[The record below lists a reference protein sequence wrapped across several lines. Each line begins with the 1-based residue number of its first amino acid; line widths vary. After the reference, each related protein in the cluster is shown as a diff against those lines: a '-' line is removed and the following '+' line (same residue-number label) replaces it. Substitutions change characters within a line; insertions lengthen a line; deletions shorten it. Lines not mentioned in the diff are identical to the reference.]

1 MTENEVH
8 RIHAHLVRL
17 LDEEPRLVLTEVP
30 KLQAL
35 APNDVNVKSLAASF
49 LVDAGQLVGDYEA
62 VRRGS
67 DLFEEIL
74 ASHRANDE
82 IPPAELTYNLAN
94 GLDSLSL
101 IDRTPTPG
109 WYLAT
114 HPVRLRARRLY
125 WDSFLAASKPAL
137 RLQALTNLGNSLSR
151 AHRWIEAY
159 DCYSRACKIDSANG
173 PVALQLALLTSRRS
187 GTSETWS
194 LARYYWELAMSQRAQ
209 ILAICG
215 PQAVTQLEALQIP
228 EVDSWE
234 SPQIGELSP
243 YRRFVLQH
251 RLMLA
256 PTFEIDPSIPDWDDL
271 DVGPI
276 SVPIESAQ
284 DPPPIFAMLNCL
296 KQEFVEARKLLFQA
310 SVNQQPDERLY
321 VNTLDYAIYGS
332 AAAKL
337 CFAQRSGMDLLDRIA
352 VAVDL
357 HLGIGTNPRKI
368 DFRTY
373 WRNKA
378 ETEWTAGIT
387 EEVQSDNLP
396 VIALSEIAADLKNDG
411 FLTSQVDRRNAST
424 HRFTVLHEYKSR
436 EAVSGVK
443 YIERYV
449 FDEFL
454 AATIETLQL
463 TRAAII
469 YLVEFVMRRERREA
483 NDDQSVPMF
492 LRYH

>member
-8 RIHAHLVRL
+8 RIHVHLVRL
-17 LDEEPRLVLTEVP
+17 LNEDPRLVLTEVAN
-30 KLQAL
+30 LQAS
-35 APNDVNVKSLAASF
+35 APDDLNVKSLAASF
-49 LVDAGQLVGDYEA
+49 LVDAGQLVGDQEA
-62 VRRGS
+62 VRRGC
-67 DLFEEIL
+67 DLFEERL
-74 ASHRANDE
+74 AFHQSNDE
-82 IPPAELTYNLAN
+82 IPPAESIYNLAN

-101 IDRTPTPG
+101 LDRTPTPD

-114 HPVRLRARRLY
+114 HHARFRARRFF
-125 WDSFLAASKPAL
+125 WDSFQAASQPAL

-159 DCYSRACKIDSANG
+159 DCYSRACQVDSANG
-173 PVALQLALLTSRRS
+173 PAALQLALLTSRRS
-187 GTSETWS
+187 VAPEASP
-194 LARYYWELAMSQRAQ
+194 LARYYWELAMGQRAQ
-209 ILAICG
+209 ILAVCG
-215 PQAVTQLEALQIP
+215 PQAVTQLEDLPVP
-228 EVDSWE
+228 EVASWK
-234 SPQIGELSP
+234 PVTNAELSP
-243 YRRFVLQH
+243 YRHFILRH

-256 PTFEIDPSIPDWDDL
+256 PAFEIDPAVSDWDDL
-271 DVGPI
+271 DLGPV

-296 KQEFVEARKLLFQA
+296 KQEFVEARKLLFEA
-310 SVNQQPDERLY
+310 SDHRQPDERLY

-337 CFAQRSGMDLLDRIA
+337 CLAQRSGMDLLDRIA

-357 HLGIGTNPRKI
+357 YLGTGTNPRKI

-373 WRNKA
+373 WRNKS
-378 ETEWTAGIT
+378 ETEWMAHIA
-387 EEVQSDNLP
+387 EEARSGNLP

-424 HRFTVLHEYKSR
+424 HRFTVLHDHQLKEG
-436 EAVSGVK
+436 ASGAK
-443 YIERYV
+443 YIERYA
-449 FDEFL
+449 FDDFL

-469 YLVEFVMRRERREA
+469 YLVEFVSRRERREA
-483 NDDQSVPMF
+483 NDDMSVPMF
-492 LRYH
+492 LPYH